1 MHALLTVDIVSV
13 HVNPGDQMDTVAIPY
28 LD

>member
-1 MHALLTVDIVSV
+1 MHALLTVDRVSV
-13 HVNPGDQMDTVAIPY
+13 HVNSGDQMDTVAIPY